1 MTLLLSILLQPLS
14 AEGLVLVITAFFG
27 GIAGIIYAIKSIPRQ
42 APTPPPDPNE
52 AEIVRAVDRHGQSL
66 INLNDA
72 MAKVSLAVTPSAKP
86 FAPVHP
92 PAPIA
97 KPPEAK
103 P

>member
-1 MTLLLSILLQPLS
+1 MTLLLSILVQPLS

-42 APTPPPDPNE
+42 APTDPNE
-52 AEIVRAVDRHGQSL
+52 AEITKVVDRHGQAL
-66 INLNDA
+66 NNLNDA
-72 MAKVSLAVTPSAKP
+72 MAKVSLAVTPAAKP